1 MGWKGAP
8 THLKDYITE
17 ETGQAAAVQ
26 FREETHRMTGAL
38 QPDPHTWH
46 LSSKVCPVGAV
57 RTNQCRKANSSP
69 TLFLFLLEVLRID
82 HNDLNCD
89 RISFSCDI

>member
-26 FREETHRMTGAL
+26 FREETYRMTGAL

-46 LSSKVCPVGAV
+46 LSLKVCPIE
-57 RTNQCRKANSSP
+57 
-69 TLFLFLLEVLRID
+69 LEEEQQYFPVD
-82 HNDLNCD
+82 VTTA
-89 RISFSCDI
+89 S